1 MNTCAISDSAIL
13 WVDKLVDNKV
23 SWAGLDVDWVQ
34 VELAAA
40 VLPGGTDG
48 VLLDTITNLGVRLN
62 QEGRSVGSAHLDG
75 LASFW
80 HTDTDVSQEHAVPS
94 VPVDLV
100 ITMWIAKILNVI
112 VGTPGIVQD

>member
-13 WVDKLVDNKV
+13 WVDKLVDNV
-23 SWAGLDVDWVQ
+23 ASWAGLDMDWVQ

-48 VLLDTITNLGVRLN
+48 VLLDTITNLWVRLN
-62 QEGRSVGSAHLDG
+62 QEGRSVGSAHLDW

-80 HTDTDVSQEHAVPS
+80 HTDADISQEHTVPS
-94 VPVDLV
+94 IPGDFIVTVWVTEILKVV
-100 ITMWIAKILNVI
+100 I
-112 VGTPGIVQD
+112 GTPGIVQN

>member
-1 MNTCAISDSAIL
+1 M
-13 WVDKLVDNKV
+13 
-23 SWAGLDVDWVQ
+23 DWVQ
-34 VELAAA
+34 VELATT

-48 VLLDTITNLGVRLN
+48 VLLDTITNLWVRLN

-75 LASFW
+75 LTSLRHANA
-80 HTDTDVSQEHAVPS
+80 DVSQEHAVPS

-100 ITMWIAKILNVI
+100 ITMRIAKILNVI